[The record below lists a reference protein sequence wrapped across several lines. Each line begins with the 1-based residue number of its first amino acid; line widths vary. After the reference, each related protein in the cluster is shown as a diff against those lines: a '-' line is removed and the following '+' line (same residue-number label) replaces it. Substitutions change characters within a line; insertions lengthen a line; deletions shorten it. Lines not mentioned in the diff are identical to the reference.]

1 MKKLQVILV
10 LAMILAFG
18 TMAFAAVDTQNF
30 ADQTATTY
38 WTPDESATY
47 SSPYYRW
54 WNQDWSWQHSALSVV
69 SSASLYVAAYDV
81 DAASGEV
88 DNIYALDGTEW
99 VLLGS
104 LAGLD
109 GDWGFTTLTLGSRFF
124 DEIATGLQVKID
136 IDSTHTSNHWA
147 VALSKS
153 VLTTDGST
161 NNENPNP
168 GTEVPEPATLLL
180 MGLGLLGLAGLKK
193 KVQK

>member
-30 ADQTATTY
+30 LDQTASTY
-38 WTPDESATY
+38 WTPDENSTY
-47 SSPYYRW
+47 SNPYYRW
-54 WNQDWSWQHSALSVV
+54 WNEDWTWQHSALSVN
-69 SSASLYVAAYDV
+69 SSASLYIAAWDV
-81 DAASGEV
+81 DKSSGEI
-88 DNIYALDGTEW
+88 DNIYAMDEGAW

-104 LAGLD
+104 LAGLND
-109 GDWGFTTLTLGSRFF
+109 AWGFTTFTLGSRFF

-136 IDSTHTSNHWA
+136 IDSTHTSSHWA